1 VVPKSRSDCGQARVD
16 GDAAFRTREAAKSAA
31 RDSPNILAWGSADV
45 LLDALL
51 AGEPLLSSTTPA
63 LIMPEGVRR

>member
-1 VVPKSRSDCGQARVD
+1 
-16 GDAAFRTREAAKSAA
+16 
-31 RDSPNILAWGSADV
+31 LAWGSADV

-51 AGEPLLSSTTPA
+51 AAEPLLSSTTPA